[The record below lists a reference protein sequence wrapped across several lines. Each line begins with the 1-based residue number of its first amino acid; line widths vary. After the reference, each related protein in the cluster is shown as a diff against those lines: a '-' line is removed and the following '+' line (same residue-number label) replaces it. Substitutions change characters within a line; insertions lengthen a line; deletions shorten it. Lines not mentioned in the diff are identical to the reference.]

1 MTNPWKLGPE
11 LWSQQ
16 NRVFSIGGAGGVA
29 GQLTNATIEQYKT
42 QPTYKAYVEALN
54 KAYEKAGVTTEDFSK
69 EEQPKP
75 KSEDEVMRMLQQR
88 LQ

>member
-1 MTNPWKLGPE
+1 MITAEQSL
-11 LWSQQ
+11 Q
-16 NRVFSIGGAGGVA
+16 RIGRAGGVA

-54 KAYEKAGVTTEDFSK
+54 KTYEKAGVTTEDFSK
-69 EEQPKP
+69 EQPKP